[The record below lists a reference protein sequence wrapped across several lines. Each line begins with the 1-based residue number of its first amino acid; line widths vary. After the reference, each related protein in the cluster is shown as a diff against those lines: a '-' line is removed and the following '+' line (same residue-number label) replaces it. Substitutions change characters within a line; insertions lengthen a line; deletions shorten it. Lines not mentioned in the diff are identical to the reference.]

1 MLPKPFAK
9 VTLHFGEMIKFDLT
23 ENNEDFEK
31 QRQHLEN
38 IMRPELRG

>member
-9 VTLHFGEMIKFDLT
+9 VTLRFGEMIKFDPA

-38 IMRPELRG
+38 VMRPKLRE